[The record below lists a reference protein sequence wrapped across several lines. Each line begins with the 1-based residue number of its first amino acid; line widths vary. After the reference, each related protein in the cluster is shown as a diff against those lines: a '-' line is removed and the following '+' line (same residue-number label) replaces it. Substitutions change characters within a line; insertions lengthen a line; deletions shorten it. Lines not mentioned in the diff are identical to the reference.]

1 MFAKCDFWIG
11 LVVGT
16 IAGAFGYKMMSE
28 QQSIRAMAPAMQMPA
43 AQCASEIPLEEL
55 MRQKER
61 LEDLIAEHQQG
72 DLKA

>member
-1 MFAKCDFWIG
+1 MFARSDFWIG

-28 QQSIRAMAPAMQMPA
+28 QSMRGMAPAVPMPA
-43 AQCASEIPLEEL
+43 AQGVGEIPVDEL

-61 LEDLIAEHQQG
+61 LEDLIAERQQG
-72 DLKA
+72 GIQA

>member
-1 MFAKCDFWIG
+1 MFSRTDFWIG

-28 QQSIRAMAPAMQMPA
+28 QSARGIAPAMPV
-43 AQCASEIPLEEL
+43 ASGVGEPPLDEL

-61 LEDLIAEHQQG
+61 LEDLIAERQQG
-72 DLKA
+72 VPKE